1 MGGHVPGEATLGH
14 YRLRKLLGRGGMG
27 QVWLAEDTRMGRDVA
42 LKVLPP
48 ELVEDEDYQRR
59 FQREGRLA
67 ARLRGPHI
75 VPIHNFGELD
85 GRLFIDME
93 LVDGFDLGRTL
104 EADGALSPTAAVD
117 VVAQVAE
124 ALDVAHAAGLIHR
137 DVKPSNVLMLE
148 SGFAYLIDFGIAR
161 GVGSTTLTAVGAAI
175 GTWSY
180 MAPERFSGAE
190 DLRSDVY
197 SLACVLFEC
206 LTGNRPYGNTSPP
219 QQMAAHL
226 TAPAPRASAHNP
238 AVPTALDQ
246 VIACGMEKD
255 PGLRYASAG
264 ALAAAARA
272 AVSPPSP
279 PPPNISAPRASPT
292 VRWGTSEGYPRVESG
307 APQAGYAQPQQG
319 YAPQWQG
326 EMPQWQA
333 EVPARQGYATS
344 YRSAPAHQVQPP
356 PVQGYSPAG
365 QGYPGGTGYRPTSGP
380 GYTTQGHSR
389 LSTAAVPPVAS
400 YPPYSPAAQY
410 TDERL
415 SNATGV
421 DSGKPRI
428 GVGRVAWWIVLFV
441 LVMFFGMMTVVGI
454 IISFTDPK
462 FDGGEI
468 LIAAVLFD
476 LPFAVF
482 VYLFAVEIKKF
493 RKR

>member
-48 ELVEDEDYQRR
+48 ELVEDEGYQRR

-238 AVPTALDQ
+238 AVPTALDK

-255 PGLRYASAG
+255 PGQRYASAG

-272 AVSPPSP
+272 AVSPPSA

-326 EMPQWQA
+326 EVPQWQG
-333 EVPARQGYATS
+333 EMPPRHVYATS
-344 YRSAPAHQVQPP
+344 YQSAPSHQVQPPMAQGYSPVGQGYPAATPDYRSAPA
-356 PVQGYSPAG
+356 QGYTA
-365 QGYPGGTGYRPTSGP
+365 QGYGSTSAP
-380 GYTTQGHSR
+380 Q
-389 LSTAAVPPVAS
+389 PAS

-410 TDERL
+410 TSERL
-415 SNATGV
+415 TSSAAT
-421 DSGKPRI
+421 DSGKPGISLRR
-428 GVGRVAWWIVLFV
+428 GLWWIVLCV
-441 LVMFFGMMTVVGI
+441 LILFFGMLVVAGFAVYF
-454 IISFTDPK
+454 SDDK
-462 FDGGEI
+462 FGWTGLLVAA
-468 LIAAVLFD
+468 LIFD
-476 LPFAVF
+476 LPFGIF
-482 VYLFAVEIKKF
+482 VYLFVKDIKKF
-493 RKR
+493 RRR